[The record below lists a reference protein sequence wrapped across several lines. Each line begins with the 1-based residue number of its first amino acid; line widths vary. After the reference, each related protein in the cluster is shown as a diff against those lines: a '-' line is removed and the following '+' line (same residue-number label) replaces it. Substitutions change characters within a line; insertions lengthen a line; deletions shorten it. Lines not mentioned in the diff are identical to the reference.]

1 MIGGEYKLGD
11 IIIFKVKFRRYDLV
25 ARILRF
31 LHIADLMEPDME
43 PKIFEVS
50 YIINGNENNH
60 D

>member
-31 LHIADLMEPDME
+31 LHIADLMEPDMG